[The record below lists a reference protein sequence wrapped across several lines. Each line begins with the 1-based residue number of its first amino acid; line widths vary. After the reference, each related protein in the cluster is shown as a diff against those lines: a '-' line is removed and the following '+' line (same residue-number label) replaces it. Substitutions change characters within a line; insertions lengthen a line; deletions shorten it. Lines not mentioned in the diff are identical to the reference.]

1 MIKRVSLLFVSLLL
15 LLTGCFGNNELE
27 KEEKVVQ
34 EKGKKD
40 EKAIITGEINT
51 GEKYYRSIFPFEPGG
66 ARGVIRY
73 GVDNRLDI
81 NEFETGLMRV
91 AQGTFSTD
99 KYFFQEGQ
107 FLKEGTVT
115 NWLKR
120 SDEKPNKTKSDFN
133 QKGLNPSFGA
143 KIDENDPDY
152 IKKLLEA
159 NKNKPKYLSYV
170 LEHNYLV
177 QSGDGKVKLGGIV
190 VGLSFNSTYYF
201 DAKDKQGLI
210 YPDQVKLDRDKIKAE
225 GKKIASDVASRLRS
239 DPKLQDVPIVIALY
253 QEEERESVTPG
264 NFFAAG
270 VVKKGSSSISSWED
284 VNEDYVL
291 FPSDT
296 ASKKKRADYEKFLAF
311 KAKVQEYFPNFIGV
325 IGKGFYKDGKLERM
339 TIEIPVQ
346 FRGKAEIISFTQFV
360 ATSALA
366 ELPDVPIEVDIDSA
380 TDQPESLIVKDEST
394 NNEPFVHI
402 YRK

>member
-1 MIKRVSLLFVSLLL
+1 MIKRVGLLSLSLVLIL
-15 LLTGCFGNNELE
+15 SGCFGKDELE

-81 NEFETGLMRV
+81 NEFEMGLMRV
-91 AQGTFSTD
+91 AQETFSTD

-107 FLKEGTVT
+107 FLNESTVT

-120 SDEKPNKTKSDFN
+120 SNEKPNKSKSDFD
-133 QKGLNPSFGA
+133 QKGLNPSLGV
-143 KIDENDPDY
+143 KIDENDP
-152 IKKLLEA
+152 KAVLEA
-159 NKNKPKYLSYV
+159 NKNKPKFLSYV

-177 QSGDGKVKLGGIV
+177 QSGDGKVKLGGVV
-190 VGLSFNSTYYF
+190 VGLSFNSTYYYE
-201 DAKDKQGLI
+201 AKDKKGYI
-210 YPDQVKLDRDKIKAE
+210 YPGQVKLDREKVKTEA
-225 GKKIASDVASRLRS
+225 KKVASDVASRLRS
-239 DPKLQDVPIVIALY
+239 DPKLRDVPIVIALY

-270 VVKKGSSSISSWED
+270 VVKKGSNSISSWED

-296 ASKKKRADYEKFLAF
+296 ASKKKRDDYEKFIAF

-325 IGKGFYKDGKLERM
+325 IGRGFYKDGKLERM

-346 FRGKAEIISFTQFV
+346 FRGKAEIISFTQFI
-360 ATSALA
+360 ATSALG
-366 ELPDVPIEVDIDSA
+366 ELPNVPTEVYIGSA
-380 TDQPESLIVKDEST
+380 VDQPEALIVKDDTTKE
-394 NNEPFVHI
+394 EPFVHI